1 MVSDFWQIASP
12 LIMGAV
18 AVAVVWVVGRIWK
31 SVDDRY
37 NVAERIGLAKKN
49 LLDKDYIRRL
59 FKTHKAEITI
69 GVLVAIYVFY
79 HAINWSVF
87 FSTGYANIIIPDN
100 IDVSSGGF
108 SGRSE
113 AVRDMAWYF
122 VAVFLFGLVMSSITK
137 NKVFRYLL
145 IYASFTTVFGGS
157 AVLEARAEQSKTN
170 KAIVSGMLEAGK
182 KSLELSENSLNEAK
196 QAEQERRP
204 NGEWVARK
212 QSQEELDR
220 SERLLGKAKD
230 LNTSESGAGG
240 QAIFDKLANY
250 AFFNAI
256 GITSDDLSFTK
267 NVITAVFFDL
277 SIYWSGMFLLAFIG
291 AVFSSIGEWLDKGQ
305 YQKKKTDEVGE
316 DRKNV
321 ASSQGNGS
329 AGGGST
335 PSQIIPADGIR
346 KAKTV
351 SLNLKP
357 AQSFG
362 NPAAAKKAM
371 IIEKWQQQLVEFWEN
386 DTPPNKAAIAREV
399 NALVVA
405 NHFTKGCTP
414 SWVKAVIK
422 EWNESHPDF
431 LLKEMRNLKGH
442 VADLDAEKIMNILKL
457 ENLELAQSYLDKV
470 S

>member
-1 MVSDFWQIASP
+1 MVSDFWQITSP

-18 AVAVVWVVGRIWK
+18 AVAVVWVIGRIWK
-31 SVDDRY
+31 SLDDRY

-49 LLDKDYIRRL
+49 LLDKDYIRHL

-108 SGRSE
+108 SGRND

-170 KAIVSGMLEAGK
+170 KAIVSGMLETGK

-196 QAEQERRP
+196 QAERERRP

-212 QSQEELDR
+212 QSQQELDR
-220 SERLLGKAKD
+220 SERLFSEAKD

-256 GITSDDLSFTK
+256 GITSDDLSFVK

-277 SIYWSGMFLLAFIG
+277 SIYWSGMFLLAVIG
-291 AVFSSIGEWLDKGQ
+291 AAFSAAGDWLEKGQ
-305 YQKKKTDEVGE
+305 YQKKKPDEVGE
-316 DRKNV
+316 VRKNTTG
-321 ASSQGNGS
+321 SQGASG
-329 AGGGST
+329 AST
-335 PSQIIPADGIR
+335 QSQQTLADGVR
-346 KAKTV
+346 KAQTV

-357 AQSFG
+357 AQSYG
-362 NPAAAKKAM
+362 NPAAEKKAM
-371 IIEKWQQQLVEFWEN
+371 IIEKWQQQLTEFWEN
-386 DTPPNKAAIAREV
+386 DTPPNKARIAREMT
-399 NALVVA
+399 ALA
-405 NHFTKGCTP
+405 SSNQLSKGCTP

-422 EWNESHPDF
+422 EWNESYPEF
-431 LLKEMRNLKGH
+431 LLREMRNLKGH
-442 VADLDAEKIMNILKL
+442 VADLDSEKIMNILKL
-457 ENLELAQSYLDKV
+457 ENLELAQSYIDKV